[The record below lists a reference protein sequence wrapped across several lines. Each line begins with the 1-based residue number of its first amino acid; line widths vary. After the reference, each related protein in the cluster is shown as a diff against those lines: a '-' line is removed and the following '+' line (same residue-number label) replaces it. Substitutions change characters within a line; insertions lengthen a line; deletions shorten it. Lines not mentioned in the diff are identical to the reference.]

1 MYTYTSVSGKL
12 AKEAIQG
19 HSGQMSSKTKLVGLG
34 IFRCGNEK
42 SVHGRPSW
50 ELGLHDCSSQMT
62 ADFASRYKLG
72 SKECHFSERARECRV
87 VHFSTQ
93 FFILDKA
100 DKLTL
105 INLKTRATQW
115 RVGVGKQRGTKVREV
130 GERSTG
136 SGRLWLWTPC
146 PPPPPSNHQLHH
158 SVFNLRP
165 QVWIHLNS
173 TTCLGL
179 NAYFCPK
186 VTDIES
192 KEAHAPYERNQ
203 SVLRSVV
210 RSLVQSQ

>member
-1 MYTYTSVSGKL
+1 MYSYTSVSGKQ

-50 ELGLHDCSSQMT
+50 ELGLHDCSSQIT

-100 DKLTL
+100 KAL
-105 INLKTRATQW
+105 INLDKPEDKSNTMK
-115 RVGVGKQRGTKVREV
+115 GESREAK
-130 GERSTG
+130 GHKST
-136 SGRLWLWTPC
+136 
-146 PPPPPSNHQLHH
+146 PPPPQQPSIT
-158 SVFNLRP
+158 SF
-165 QVWIHLNS
+165 
-173 TTCLGL
+173 CL
-179 NAYFCPK
+179 
-186 VTDIES
+186 
-192 KEAHAPYERNQ
+192 
-203 SVLRSVV
+203 
-210 RSLVQSQ
+210 

>member
-42 SVHGRPSW
+42 SVHGRPW
-50 ELGLHDCSSQMT
+50 ELGLHDCSSQIT

-100 DKLTL
+100 KAL
-105 INLKTRATQW
+105 INLDQ
-115 RVGVGKQRGTKVREV
+115 
-130 GERSTG
+130 
-136 SGRLWLWTPC
+136 
-146 PPPPPSNHQLHH
+146 PPPPP
-158 SVFNLRP
+158 P
-165 QVWIHLNS
+165 QQSSITS
-173 TTCLGL
+173 FCL
-179 NAYFCPK
+179 
-186 VTDIES
+186 
-192 KEAHAPYERNQ
+192 
-203 SVLRSVV
+203 
-210 RSLVQSQ
+210 

>member
-93 FFILDKA
+93 FFILDK
-100 DKLTL
+100 LTL

-146 PPPPPSNHQLHH
+146 PPPPQQPSIT
-158 SVFNLRP
+158 SF
-165 QVWIHLNS
+165 
-173 TTCLGL
+173 CL
-179 NAYFCPK
+179 
-186 VTDIES
+186 
-192 KEAHAPYERNQ
+192 
-203 SVLRSVV
+203 
-210 RSLVQSQ
+210 

>member
-50 ELGLHDCSSQMT
+50 ELGLHDCSSQIT

-100 DKLTL
+100 KAL
-105 INLKTRATQW
+105 INLDK
-115 RVGVGKQRGTKVREV
+115 
-130 GERSTG
+130 
-136 SGRLWLWTPC
+136 
-146 PPPPPSNHQLHH
+146 PPPPPATINYIILSLTFDLK
-158 SVFNLRP
+158 SEYTSILLL
-165 QVWIHLNS
+165 VW
-173 TTCLGL
+173 
-179 NAYFCPK
+179 
-186 VTDIES
+186 V
-192 KEAHAPYERNQ
+192 
-203 SVLRSVV
+203 
-210 RSLVQSQ
+210 

>member
-50 ELGLHDCSSQMT
+50 ELGLHDCSSQIT

-100 DKLTL
+100 KAL
-105 INLKTRATQW
+105 INLDQ
-115 RVGVGKQRGTKVREV
+115 
-130 GERSTG
+130 
-136 SGRLWLWTPC
+136 

-192 KEAHAPYERNQ
+192 KEAHAPY
-203 SVLRSVV
+203 
-210 RSLVQSQ
+210 

>member
-1 MYTYTSVSGKL
+1 MYSYTSVSGKL

-50 ELGLHDCSSQMT
+50 ELGLHDCSSQIT

-100 DKLTL
+100 KAL
-105 INLKTRATQW
+105 INLDK
-115 RVGVGKQRGTKVREV
+115 
-130 GERSTG
+130 
-136 SGRLWLWTPC
+136 
-146 PPPPPSNHQLHH
+146 PPPPSNHQLHH

-165 QVWIHLNS
+165 QVWIHLNP